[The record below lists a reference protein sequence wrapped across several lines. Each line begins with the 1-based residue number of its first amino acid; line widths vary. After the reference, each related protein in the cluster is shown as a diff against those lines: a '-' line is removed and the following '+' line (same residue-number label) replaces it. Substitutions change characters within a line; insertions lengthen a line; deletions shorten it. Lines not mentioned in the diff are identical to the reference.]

1 MSLKTMADKKLYSDV
16 AAIMAGILLTLAF
29 SPFDYS
35 FLALLSLLI
44 LFFLWRG
51 VSAIRAGWLGF
62 LFGLGQ
68 FGFGVSWV
76 YISMHDFGG
85 AGILVSSLLT
95 LLFFSFWAL
104 FPAMS
109 GFLAVWLSQGRKTN
123 FVWLLFPVV
132 WILVEFLRGYW
143 VINGFPWLLLAYSQ
157 LDTPLGGYLPIVGV
171 FGTGFLL
178 ALTASAVLELISIPN
193 KASPYFAGLLVIVWF
208 CGWGLKNQ
216 SWTEI
221 AGDALKVTLIQ
232 GNIDQDKKWLP
243 VNRDRILQ
251 SYKELTVKNWDS
263 QIIVWPETAVPAFY
277 DEVKDSFLLP
287 LEAEAKRTGTDLI
300 FSIPV
305 RGDKNKEYY
314 NAVITL
320 GRHNSIYKK
329 IHLLPFG
336 EYLPLQPFSGYLLEN
351 LEIPLGEFTAG
362 SKDQTLL
369 QAAGYRFKT
378 SICYEDAFGNE
389 GIRGL
394 PEAAFLVN
402 VTNDAWFGDSLE
414 PHQHLQ
420 IARMRAIETGRY
432 LLRATNSGV
441 TAIVAPDGRLIK
453 QAPLFETTTIT
464 SEIYPMRGATP
475 YVKFGDRP
483 VILILSFLLFVS
495 WIMKVVKKSG
505 SAEAKIIASR

>member
-1 MSLKTMADKKLYSDV
+1 MADTKLYSDV
-16 AAIMAGILLTLAF
+16 AAIMAGIVLTLAF

-44 LFFLWRG
+44 LFSLWRG
-51 VSAIRAGWLGF
+51 VSALRAGWLGF

-95 LLFFSFWAL
+95 LLFCGFWAL

-109 GFLAVWLSQGRKTN
+109 GFLAVWLCQGRKAN

-132 WILVEFLRGYW
+132 WILVEYLRGYW
-143 VINGFPWLLLAYSQ
+143 VINGFPWLLLGYSQ
-157 LDTPLGGYLPIVGV
+157 LDTPLGGYLPIIGA

-178 ALTASAVLELISIPN
+178 ALTASAVSMLISTPN
-193 KASPYFAGLLVIVWF
+193 KASLYFAGLMVIVWF
-208 CGWGLKNQ
+208 CGWGLKYQ

-221 AGDALKVTLIQ
+221 AGDAFKVTLIQ

-251 SYKELTVKNWDS
+251 SYKELTAKNWDS
-263 QIIVWPETAVPAFY
+263 QIIIWPETAVPAFY

-287 LEAEAKRTGTDLI
+287 LEADAKRTNTDLI
-300 FSIPV
+300 ISIPV
-305 RGDKNKEYY
+305 RGENVKEYY
-314 NAVITL
+314 NSVITL
-320 GRHNSIYKK
+320 GSENGIYKK

-336 EYLPLQPFSGYLLEN
+336 EYLPLQPFSSYLLEN

-369 QAAGYRFKT
+369 QAAGYPFIT

-414 PHQHLQ
+414 PHQHMQ

-441 TAIVAPDGRLIK
+441 TAIVAPDGSILK
-453 QAPLFETTTIT
+453 QAPLFKTTYIT
-464 SEIYPMRGATP
+464 SEVYPMAGQTP

-483 VILILSFLLFVS
+483 VILLLSLIFCVS
-495 WIMKVVKKSG
+495 WVIRLTENRRRLG
-505 SAEAKIIASR
+505 